1 MGCPSPLAG
10 LGGGGQDGMEVEG
23 QLGGSSR
30 KTVVFT
36 EHLLYAGAL
45 ICHSKFKAK
54 TSLLWGEP
62 LPQRPCKGY
71 YRPPQPPRD
80 EEAEEAKGKASPAS
94 A

>member
-1 MGCPSPLAG
+1 MEQG
-10 LGGGGQDGMEVEG
+10 GMEVEG

-30 KTVVFT
+30 RTVVFT
-36 EHLLYAGAL
+36 EHLLYVGAL

-54 TSLLWGEP
+54 TSLLRGEP
-62 LPQRPCKGY
+62 LPQRPSKGY